1 MENTEERSLKR
12 KKRVKRIRKI
22 IFVGF
27 PVTILVL
34 FVLCVI
40 LLVRIGTLKRAL
52 AGVRDEL
59 NFYLE
64 AQSEREFAENSA
76 VPEAGPSEPAG
87 DSEQSKTDPAAQAD
101 SHDISSEKL
110 SDEELESLLLADEE
124 LYDGYRRVYLTFDD
138 GPSVNTGQILDILKE
153 YNVKATFFVIRRDG
167 RNNEKL
173 YRRIVDEGHTLG
185 MHSNTHEYSVVYG
198 STEAFKEDTA
208 SLQDFLYLVTGVE
221 SKYYRFP
228 GGSSNRVSRI
238 DMKVFASELHDMGI
252 EYYDWNVSAGD
263 AVIPRPD
270 SNTVYSNVISGIM
283 HHDSSLVLLHDT
295 ASKKSTVAALPKILE
310 YLTSLEDTVILPIGE
325 GTRPIQHLTTD

>member
-34 FVLCVI
+34 FVICLI
-40 LLVRIGTLKRAL
+40 LIARIGTLKKAL

-64 AQSEREFAENSA
+64 AQSEREFAENIAAGVVSNA
-76 VPEAGPSEPAG
+76 EGVTALASQPETEDNTASGEMA
-87 DSEQSKTDPAAQAD
+87 
-101 SHDISSEKL
+101 SEKM
-110 SDEELESLLLADEE
+110 SDEEVESLLLGDEE
-124 LYDGYRRVYLTFDD
+124 LYDGFRRVYLTFDD

-153 YNVKATFFVIRRDG
+153 YNVKATFFVIRKDG

-185 MHSNTHEYSVVYG
+185 MHSNTHEYSVVYK
-198 STEAFKEDTA
+198 SEEAFKEDTV
-208 SLQDFLYLVTGVE
+208 SLQDFLYLVTGEE

-228 GGSSNRVSRI
+228 GGSSNRVSHI

-270 SNTVYSNVISGIM
+270 SGTVYSNVISGILN
-283 HHDSSLVLLHDT
+283 HESSIVLLHDT
-295 ASKKSTVAALPKILE
+295 ASKKSTVAALPKIIE
-310 YLTSLEDTVILPIGE
+310 YLQSLDDTVILPITD